1 MDVSTKQVRVA
12 LVGLALAL
20 AFGGGVLVAFLGS
33 DGRLGY
39 TEPRG
44 NPSATPRPLDDGMGA
59 GFALA
64 AADQRR
70 AAPGFA
76 FTDKGGRSLHLT
88 DFHGRVVLVNM
99 WATWCPPCIA
109 EMPDLDALQQRLG
122 GDRFQVAAVSL
133 DRGGLDQ
140 ATRWLERNQLRA
152 LPPYAA
158 DPAQFGN
165 ALLPTSLLLDR
176 QGRVAWHGTG
186 LRDWTSAEAEAAIQL
201 LLAE

>member
-1 MDVSTKQVRVA
+1 VATKQVRGT

-20 AFGGGVLVAFLGS
+20 AFGGGMLVAFLGS

-44 NPSATPRPLDDGMGA
+44 NPSATPRIQDDRLGA
-59 GFALA
+59 GFSLA
-64 AADQRR
+64 AAGQRR
-70 AAPGFA
+70 TAPGFT
-76 FTDKGGRSLHLT
+76 FTDKTGRSLRLA

-122 GDRFQVAAVSL
+122 GESFQVTAVSL

-140 ATRWLERNQLRA
+140 AARWLERNKLHA
-152 LPPYAA
+152 LTPYAA
-158 DPAQFGN
+158 DPAQFSN

-176 QGRVAWHGTG
+176 EGRVAWHGTG
-186 LRDWTSAEAEAAIQL
+186 LRDWTSAEAEAAIRA